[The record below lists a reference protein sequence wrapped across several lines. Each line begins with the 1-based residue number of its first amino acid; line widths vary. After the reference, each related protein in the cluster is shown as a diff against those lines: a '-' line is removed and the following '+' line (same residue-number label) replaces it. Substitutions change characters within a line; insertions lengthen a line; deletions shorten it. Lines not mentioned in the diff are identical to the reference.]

1 MKKIIN
7 QKRRIMKKNNH
18 NLYSLLNENLLEKYN
33 SPEYYDPD
41 VIFDYIRETK
51 DLFNKIS
58 FEDIELISSMSPDI
72 MNESVYYLINRNDA
86 LANCNKLAEI
96 LNYLLNTGAIEK
108 DHVKK
113 IIDETEKFDNCV
125 VIQNIFLE

>member
-1 MKKIIN
+1 
-7 QKRRIMKKNNH
+7 MKKNNH

-58 FEDIELISSMSPDI
+58 FEDIELMSSMSTDI